1 MVKDWSSHPLLGSIS
16 FIYSSSLW
24 KQNLLSSPVN
34 LLQLLPATSF
44 RKLEISSPSSHPHQY
59 LPYVFLWWSFWLG
72 EMESQ
77 VVFICIYLWLAM
89 LNDLK
94 LFISNLYFLFWKE
107 SRIFSYC
114 GWKHKLIYPQRN
126 LDEVLL
132 GNWNRSTYFTCRHI
146 FKIMDFLLQTMCH
159 ICFMIWLIYLLI
171 QIINGLH
178 GKAVSNML
186 DNWAPHVN
194 FPFYQRKQYP
204 YFPD

>member
-1 MVKDWSSHPLLGSIS
+1 
-16 FIYSSSLW
+16 
-24 KQNLLSSPVN
+24 
-34 LLQLLPATSF
+34 
-44 RKLEISSPSSHPHQY
+44 
-59 LPYVFLWWSFWLG
+59 
-72 EMESQ
+72 MEAQ

-107 SRIFSYC
+107 SRISSYC

-132 GNWNRSTYFTCRHI
+132 RNWNRPTYFTCRHI
-146 FKIMDFLLQTMCH
+146 FKIVDFLLQTMCH

-178 GKAVSNML
+178 GKTVSNML
-186 DNWAPHVN
+186 DDWVPHVN
-194 FPFYQRKQYP
+194 FPFYQREQYP
-204 YFPD
+204 YFPDKILNIREAG